1 MEGVPGMTGGLG
13 PRAGGSYTLDDG
25 AWASR
30 RAGVSVS
37 TGEERKNRFPKA
49 AQGVCV
55 CIHPGV
61 KRMPELEKSLCMTLE
76 PHLVARCCHCIRRE
90 PGVRH

>member
-55 CIHPGV
+55 CIHPG
-61 KRMPELEKSLCMTLE
+61 
-76 PHLVARCCHCIRRE
+76 
-90 PGVRH
+90 